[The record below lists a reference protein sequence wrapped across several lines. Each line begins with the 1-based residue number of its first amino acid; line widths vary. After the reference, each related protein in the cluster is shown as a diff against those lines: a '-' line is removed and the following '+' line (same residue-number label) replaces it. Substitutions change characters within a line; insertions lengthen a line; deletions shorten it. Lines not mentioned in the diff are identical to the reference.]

1 MKTGKL
7 ETHILFIVLLVCF
20 AIALKNHLKFYLSG
34 FDGFVLTI
42 KSIWYLV
49 LFVFR

>member
-7 ETHILFIVLLVCF
+7 EIHILFIVLLMCF
-20 AIALKNHLKFYLSG
+20 AIALKNHLKLYLSG

-42 KSIWYLV
+42 KSICHLV
-49 LFVFR
+49 LFVLK